1 MVLRNSVNSQEENMN
16 TDYTLFTIGKVL
28 VFASMT
34 WILFVAGAA
43 AQERRDEFYYLSEMN
58 KASSVMV
65 VEQGIVPKALGRTIA
80 ETVSKVIADA
90 EKSGAQRS
98 GDYLVVEKS
107 LIAAGGPDVTRMHSG
122 RSRQDIG
129 ATRNRLFQR
138 AQLLVTFASLN
149 NARAALLEMASR
161 YPDAIVPAYT
171 VGVQAQPIS
180 FGHYILAYA
189 EALERSA
196 ERLRRAY
203 ANVNRSP
210 LGSAALGT
218 SSFPV
223 NRARLADLLGF
234 DGIVENSLDA
244 NQISPIDTGVE
255 LISVASAAALTVGT
269 FISDLE
275 AQYRMTT
282 PWLTLA
288 EGELTGTSSI
298 MPQKRNPNAL
308 HNVRVTASE
317 VLGIGTTYLI
327 KAHNVPHGLSDYK
340 GSEPRDALNR
350 MARML
355 NDLTAVVKQLNF
367 NAKRALE
374 EVNVDYATTTELAD
388 ILQRDANVPFRVGH
402 HFASELVN
410 YGRNNRL
417 RPVDIPYD
425 QARRIYTET
434 ARYFKMADAQ
444 LPLSEAE
451 FRRSLT
457 AENMIQ
463 SAKVIG
469 GPQPSEVARMLAA
482 QRASLKADRE
492 WLAATALKLD
502 EAAKK
507 RDEAFAQL
515 RTGS

>member
-1 MVLRNSVNSQEENMN
+1 MKINRQLFSCSKFLL
-16 TDYTLFTIGKVL
+16 TLIAWVVL
-28 VFASMT
+28 V
-34 WILFVAGAA
+34 VAGAA
-43 AQERRDEFYYLSEMN
+43 QEKRDEFYYLSEIN

-65 VEQGIVPKALGRTIA
+65 VEQGIVPKTLGRRIA
-80 ETVSKVIADA
+80 ESVSKVIADA
-90 EKSGAQRS
+90 EKGGAQRS
-98 GDYLVVEKS
+98 GDYLIVEKS

-138 AQLLVTFASLN
+138 AQVIATFASLN
-149 NARAALLEMASR
+149 NARAALIDMAAR

-171 VGVQAQPIS
+171 VGVQAQPLS

-189 EALERSA
+189 EALERNA

-203 ANVNRSP
+203 GNVNRSP

-223 NRARLADLLGF
+223 NRVRLAELLGF

-255 LISVASAAALTVGT
+255 LVSVASAAALTVGT

-282 PWLTLA
+282 PWLTLE

-308 HNVRVTASE
+308 HNVRVVASE
-317 VLGIGTTYLI
+317 VLGISTTYLF
-327 KAHNVPHGLSDYK
+327 KAHNVPHGLGDYK
-340 GSEPRDALNR
+340 GSEPQNALNR
-350 MARML
+350 MAQML
-355 NDLTAVVKQLNF
+355 NNLTAVVKQLNF
-367 NAKRALE
+367 NAKRALD
-374 EVNVDYATTTELAD
+374 EVNDDYSTTTELAD

-410 YGRNNRL
+410 YGRANNL
-417 RPVDIPYD
+417 RPVEIPYD
-425 QARRIYTET
+425 QAGRIYTE
-434 ARYFKMADAQ
+434 AAKHYNLENAQ
-444 LPLSEAE
+444 LPLSEAQ
-451 FRRSLT
+451 FRKSLT
-457 AENMIQ
+457 AENMVQ
-463 SAKVIG
+463 SAQVVG
-469 GPQPSEVARMLAA
+469 GPQPAEVARMLAA
-482 QRASLKADRE
+482 ERTRLKTDRD
-492 WLAATALKLD
+492 WLAGVQKKLEEAQKKLD
-502 EAAKK
+502 AS
-507 RDEAFAQL
+507 FAQL
-515 RTGS
+515 RSPQ

>member
-1 MVLRNSVNSQEENMN
+1 MNPRNLVMASVMGS
-16 TDYTLFTIGKVL
+16 IL
-28 VFASMT
+28 VFA
-34 WILFVAGAA
+34 VAS
-43 AQERRDEFYYLSEMN
+43 AQERHDEFYYLGELN

-65 VEQGIVPKALGRTIA
+65 VEQGIVPKALG
-80 ETVSKVIADA
+80 KVIADA
-90 EKSGAQRS
+90 VSQVIADGDKPGAKRP
-98 GDYLVVEKS
+98 GDYLELEKL
-107 LIAAGGPDVTRMHSG
+107 LIAAGGADVTRMHSG

-138 AQLLVTFASLN
+138 EQVLATFAALN
-149 NARAALLEMASR
+149 NARATLLDFAAK

-180 FGHYILAYA
+180 FGHYILAYV
-189 EALERSA
+189 EALERNA

-203 ANVNRSP
+203 ANVNKSP
-210 LGSAALGT
+210 LGAAALGT

-223 NRARLADLLGF
+223 NRARLAELLGF

-255 LISVASAAALTVGT
+255 LVSVASAAALTVGT

-282 PWLTLA
+282 PWLTLE

-317 VLGIGTTYLI
+317 VLGIATTYFF

-340 GSEPRDALNR
+340 GREPVEALNR

-355 NDLTAVVKQLNF
+355 NRLTAVVKQLNF
-367 NAKRALE
+367 NAKRALD
-374 EVNVDYATTTELAD
+374 EVNADYGTTTELAD
-388 ILQRDANVPFRVGH
+388 VLQRDADVPFRVGH

-410 YGRNNRL
+410 FGRAKSL
-417 RPVDIPYD
+417 RPIDIPYD
-425 QARRIYTET
+425 QAKRIYTE
-434 ARYFKMADAQ
+434 AAKSFNMSNAQ
-444 LPLSEAE
+444 LPLSEGQ
-451 FRRSLT
+451 FRKSLT
-457 AENMIQ
+457 AENMVQ
-463 SAKVIG
+463 SARVVG
-469 GPQPSEVARMLAA
+469 GPQPSEVARMLTV
-482 QRASLKADRE
+482 QRASLKNDRA
-492 WLAATALKLD
+492 WVDAARSKLD
-502 EAAKK
+502 EATKQ
-507 RDEAFAQL
+507 RDAAFARLKIVQ
-515 RTGS
+515 

>member
-1 MVLRNSVNSQEENMN
+1 MNNRDKLFFVRKALVASGPWVL
-16 TDYTLFTIGKVL
+16 L
-28 VFASMT
+28 VAT
-34 WILFVAGAA
+34 GVA
-43 AQERRDEFYYLSEMN
+43 AQEKRDEFYYLGELN

-65 VEQGIVPKALGRTIA
+65 VEQGIVPKALGRSIA

-90 EKSGAQRS
+90 EKAGAQRS
-98 GDYLVVEKS
+98 GDYLIVEKS

-138 AQLLVTFASLN
+138 AQLLVTFRSLN
-149 NARAALLEMASR
+149 NARAALIDMAAR

-171 VGVQAQPIS
+171 IGVQAQPIS

-189 EALERSA
+189 EALERNA

-223 NRARLADLLGF
+223 NRVRLADLLGF

-244 NQISPIDTGVE
+244 NQISPIDTGVD
-255 LISVASAAALTVGT
+255 LVSVASAAALTVGT

-282 PWLTLA
+282 PWLTLE

-308 HNVRVTASE
+308 HNVRVVASE
-317 VLGIGTTYLI
+317 VLGISTTYLF
-327 KAHNVPHGLSDYK
+327 KAHNVPHGLGDYK
-340 GSEPRDALNR
+340 GSEPQNALNR
-350 MARML
+350 MAQML
-355 NDLTAVVKQLNF
+355 NNLAAVVKQLNF
-367 NAKRALE
+367 NAKRALD
-374 EVNVDYATTTELAD
+374 EVNDDYSTTTELAD

-410 YGRNNRL
+410 YGRGNNL
-417 RPVDIPYD
+417 RPAEIPYD
-425 QARRIYTET
+425 QAKLIYAEAATQFKLDNTE
-434 ARYFKMADAQ
+434 
-444 LPLSEAE
+444 LPLSEAQ
-451 FRRSLT
+451 FRKSLT
-457 AENMIQ
+457 AENMVQ
-463 SAKVIG
+463 SAQVVG
-469 GPQPSEVARMLAA
+469 GPQPTEVARMLAGE
-482 QRASLKADRE
+482 RTRLNADRD
-492 WLAATALKLD
+492 WLSGAQKKLEGAQKKLD
-502 EAAKK
+502 A
-507 RDEAFAQL
+507 AFAQL
-515 RTGS
+515 KAAE

>member
-1 MVLRNSVNSQEENMN
+1 M
-16 TDYTLFTIGKVL
+16 L
-28 VFASMT
+28 VVT
-34 WILFVAGAA
+34 GVA
-43 AQERRDEFYYLSEMN
+43 AQEKRDEFYYLSEMN

-98 GDYLVVEKS
+98 GDYLIVEKS

-138 AQLLVTFASLN
+138 AQLIATFASLN
-149 NARAALLEMASR
+149 NARAALLDMASR

-180 FGHYILAYA
+180 FGHYVLAYA
-189 EALERSA
+189 EALERNA

-234 DGIVENSLDA
+234 DGIVVNSLDA

-282 PWLTLA
+282 PWLTLE

-317 VLGIGTTYLI
+317 VLGKGGSRRMRLIGW
-327 KAHNVPHGLSDYK
+327 
-340 GSEPRDALNR
+340 
-350 MARML
+350 
-355 NDLTAVVKQLNF
+355 
-367 NAKRALE
+367 
-374 EVNVDYATTTELAD
+374 
-388 ILQRDANVPFRVGH
+388 
-402 HFASELVN
+402 
-410 YGRNNRL
+410 
-417 RPVDIPYD
+417 
-425 QARRIYTET
+425 RRCSTI
-434 ARYFKMADAQ
+434 
-444 LPLSEAE
+444 
-451 FRRSLT
+451 
-457 AENMIQ
+457 
-463 SAKVIG
+463 
-469 GPQPSEVARMLAA
+469 
-482 QRASLKADRE
+482 
-492 WLAATALKLD
+492 
-502 EAAKK
+502 
-507 RDEAFAQL
+507 
-515 RTGS
+515 

>member
-1 MVLRNSVNSQEENMN
+1 M
-16 TDYTLFTIGKVL
+16 KVL
-28 VFASMT
+28 V
-34 WILFVAGAA
+34 GAA
-43 AQERRDEFYYLSEMN
+43 ALAGILNSHVGDASAQERRDDFYYLSEMN
-58 KASSVMV
+58 KASAVMV
-65 VEQGIVPKALGRTIA
+65 VEQGIVPKELGKTIA
-80 ETVSKVIADA
+80 DSVSKVIAD
-90 EKSGAQRS
+90 EQRTGARRS
-98 GDYLVVEKS
+98 GDYLEVEKL
-107 LIAAGGPDVTRMHSG
+107 LIAAGGRDVTRMHSG

-138 AQLLVTFASLN
+138 EQVLATFAALN
-149 NARAALLEMASR
+149 NARAALLDMAAKN
-161 YPDAIVPAYT
+161 PNAVVPAYT

-180 FGHYILAYA
+180 FGHYLLAYV
-189 EALERSA
+189 EALERNA

-203 ANVNRSP
+203 ANVNKSP

-223 NRARLADLLGF
+223 NRPRLAELLGF

-255 LISVASAAALTVGT
+255 LVSVASAGALTVGT
-269 FISDLE
+269 LISDLE
-275 AQYRMTT
+275 AQYRMTM
-282 PWLTLA
+282 PWLTLE

-317 VLGIGTTYLI
+317 VLGLATTYLI

-340 GSEPRDALNR
+340 GREPQEALNR
-350 MARML
+350 TTLML
-355 NDLTAVVKQLNF
+355 RRLAAVVKQLNF
-367 NAKRALE
+367 NPTRALD
-374 EVNVDYATTTELAD
+374 EVNADYSTTTELAD

-410 YGRNNRL
+410 FGRGRNL
-417 RPVDIPYD
+417 RPVEIPYAE
-425 QARRIYTET
+425 ARRIYVAAAKHYQMDNTE
-434 ARYFKMADAQ
+434 
-444 LPLSEAE
+444 LPLNEAQ

-469 GPQPSEVARMLAA
+469 GPQPSEVARMLTA
-482 QRASLKADRE
+482 QRTSLKSDRE
-492 WLAATALKLD
+492 WLESTRGKLD
-502 EAAKK
+502 SAAKQ
-507 RDEAFAQL
+507 RDAAFAQL
-515 RTGS
+515 KALP